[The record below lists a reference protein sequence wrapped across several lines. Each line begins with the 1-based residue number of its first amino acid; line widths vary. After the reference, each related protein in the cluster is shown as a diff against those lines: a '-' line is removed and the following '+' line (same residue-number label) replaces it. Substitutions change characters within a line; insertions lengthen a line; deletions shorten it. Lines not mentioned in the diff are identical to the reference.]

1 MSVLLKHNCACRDD
15 GVGLAAPQVGVNV
28 RLMVYN
34 PTGRRGGEEY
44 ILVNPKILHTSGKRD
59 TAEEGCLSFPRLFA
73 DVEVSAQFLSMHSS
87 LMASYPCGCLPPI
100 LHCCLRGPFTI
111 YL

>member
-1 MSVLLKHNCACRDD
+1 M
-15 GVGLAAPQVGVNV
+15 GVNV

-73 DVEVSAQFLSMHSS
+73 DVEVSAQLEVC
-87 LMASYPCGCLPPI
+87 AAVCW
-100 LHCCLRGPFTI
+100 LHTSVGACHHTGSFTI
-111 YL
+111 RLQL